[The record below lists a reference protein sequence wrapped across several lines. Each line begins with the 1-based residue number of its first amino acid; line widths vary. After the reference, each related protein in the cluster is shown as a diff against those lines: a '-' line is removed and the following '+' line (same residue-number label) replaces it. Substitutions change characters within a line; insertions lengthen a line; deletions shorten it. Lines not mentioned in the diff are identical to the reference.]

1 MWIGSKVVSTVPRPT
16 GNSSVLRLRVEMSRS
31 GSQLTLYLGTRLV
44 HPFRHYSLRVLD
56 GLACMRHVIQ
66 TIRPR
71 TRAVSE
77 WIRRSEVQ
85 LWTGKRPCGI
95 DLEVWMCW
103 SRDAHRHNG
112 TNNPSISSNIESK
125 VLRMRG
131 STRSATTKDTFP
143 HHFTSS
149 HLTSKSRAPNIECSC
164 ELIKAAFV
172 RCSWMSAWW
181 SDV

>member
-1 MWIGSKVVSTVPRPT
+1 MSESDLVSRLAPWLCSLVGMWCLSP
-16 GNSSVLRLRVEMSRS
+16 

-85 LWTGKRPCGI
+85 LWTGKRPCGVHVLL
-95 DLEVWMCW
+95 DSGSRVWPW
-103 SRDAHRHNG
+103 WWTYRQFHLDILSLLHVSYLRSQGWFSRNSWRLQVHRQL
-112 TNNPSISSNIESK
+112 PCYDFSQ
-125 VLRMRG
+125 
-131 STRSATTKDTFP
+131 P
-143 HHFTSS
+143 
-149 HLTSKSRAPNIECSC
+149 C
-164 ELIKAAFV
+164 E
-172 RCSWMSAWW
+172 
-181 SDV
+181 

>member
-1 MWIGSKVVSTVPRPT
+1 MWMVEMPRLGSQYRLSHRLTFWLTYFPADKISCDWKWNLVLYLLTST
-16 GNSSVLRLRVEMSRS
+16 LRSIVKSNWDLTLGYTLRVEMSRS

-95 DLEVWMCW
+95 DLEVWI
-103 SRDAHRHNG
+103 
-112 TNNPSISSNIESK
+112 SISALW
-125 VLRMRG
+125 LRLYV
-131 STRSATTKDTFP
+131 STC
-143 HHFTSS
+143 
-149 HLTSKSRAPNIECSC
+149 APLRLY
-164 ELIKAAFV
+164 LIA
-172 RCSWMSAWW
+172 
-181 SDV
+181 